1 MNRSNR
7 RGFSC
12 ALALLWAA
20 GAQADVRVALVTLE
34 RGEIAQGVVDLATVK
49 LSAEPAIDLLER
61 EEIDRLFAEQE
72 RARALAGDESLALRA
87 GQLLAAD
94 VLGVVEFDAA
104 AADAL
109 GLVVFD
115 ARTGARLW
123 DATLPA
129 GLDEAVGMIAAG
141 VRRAL
146 LKRES
151 PGKAGGTVCVLTI
164 RNENLPEENG
174 PALEGIGRL
183 VERKLTS
190 SERLS
195 VLERRRLGVLNE
207 ERETT
212 GQIVALSGAMT
223 MAELSFRRGA
233 DAAGVEAAIRLTD
246 AAGAVLREQRFPARN
261 VDAWMAGEMSAWVCD
276 ALSGGCISP
285 QASPEREAA
294 HFLRESVFWFGYYP
308 AHVDKA
314 LRAAEAAHAL
324 DPANAAIREQLV
336 AALLQSQVPWKLRMR
351 YMSRA
356 VDLQDGLVREGY
368 YREVDRSRLIGASGA
383 HCRYECHMWQAL
395 KQAVSAAKGYPEFR
409 AALEEL
415 CHRHRATMQEINRQ
429 RLATVQSAQTFNR
442 YLQWF
447 NFYVSKTH
455 EIWALSGREWTDD
468 TTGWITPLLEL
479 AREYPLHGS
488 RDFEV
493 NRIFLRLT
501 TKTRQFDREPESAS
515 LWRLEPADLRR
526 LAEFCGTLAEHPN
539 PLISLYGRLGHVL
552 YQWRLD
558 ICGEPDFRERF
569 AAGRDFGLA
578 AIDAAREDGSTPAFR
593 AMLYQATLDA
603 IDSLPD
609 LQMRQAERQ
618 ALFDFMIEHGEFVH
632 TVEETVTKPDMGP
645 FAVYA
650 SIGDSLPY
658 ALTQGGASVDRQT
671 RIANMRR
678 ALEVLAD
685 PESTVLRGSREVAR
699 SSLQARL
706 VEMGELPTDGDS
718 APWSDAVP
726 LLGADDSS
734 GKCVFSRAFHR
745 DGKVYVAEFRN
756 EGGASDIALATIEL
770 SSGRIERSG
779 CVRLAG
785 SRITEYAR
793 RNLEVAVLGD
803 RHFYVGTASA
813 GIVELPLAGGSG
825 RRFSIA
831 DGLPSDHVQSL
842 AVAGSRLFAGLG
854 ERWQATYFVEIDT
867 ASGEVALRG
876 SSLRRTIESPVDNAS
891 PQPFFGDMHVDRERN
906 RLYFLL
912 HESPVVLPCDF
923 RGLWS
928 LDLETGEY
936 VQRARFT
943 RNFHGLSA
951 QPDGSLFLTDD
962 STIVRYRPAGDSV
975 QLVYT
980 VRQDPP
986 VGPGLSLG
994 SAEVQERYWMI
1005 APFAFENDTIWSGRP
1020 FSRLRIQERRH
1031 EVLPPPDPRLNRP
1044 AGRWHGMEY
1053 LPDSHALL
1061 ASMDNGV
1068 WLLKLIPN
1076 DAAACRNQEATNP

>member
-1 MNRSNR
+1 MKLTRW
-7 RGFSC
+7 GIAC
-12 ALALLWAA
+12 ALAWLLAS

-34 RGEIAQGVVDLATVK
+34 RGEIAQGVLDLAAAG
-49 LSAEPAIDLLER
+49 LSAEPGIVLLER
-61 EEIDRLFAEQE
+61 AEIDRLFEEQE
-72 RARALAGDESLALRA
+72 RSRALAGDESLALRA
-87 GQLLAAD
+87 GQMLAAD

-104 AADAL
+104 ASEAL

-123 DATLPA
+123 DATLPSGMGESVEMIVF
-129 GLDEAVGMIAAG
+129 GLE
-141 VRRAL
+141 RAL
-146 LKRES
+146 LKRNCPS
-151 PGKAGGTVCVLTI
+151 GAGGTVCILTV
-164 RNENLPEENG
+164 RNENLPEENN

-195 VLERRRLGVLNE
+195 VLERRRLGFLNE
-207 ERETT
+207 ERETAGAT
-212 GQIVALSGAMT
+212 PALPGAMT
-223 MAELSFRRGA
+223 LAELSFRRSEA
-233 DAAGVEAAIRLTD
+233 ETGVEAAVRLTD
-246 AAGAVLREQRFPARN
+246 VDGAVLREQRFPARN
-261 VDAWMAGEMSAWVCD
+261 LDAWMAGEMSEWMCD

-285 QASPEREAA
+285 QTSPEREAE

-324 DPANAAIREQLV
+324 DPASPAIREQLV
-336 AALLQSQVPWKLRMR
+336 AALLQSQEPWELRMR
-351 YMSRA
+351 YMRRA

-395 KQAVSAAKGYPEFR
+395 KKAVSAAIGYPDFN
-409 AALEEL
+409 AAVAEI
-415 CHRHRATMQEINRQ
+415 CRRHRDTMRDINRQ

-455 EIWALSGREWTDD
+455 EIWARSGEDWVDETIALCGPVFD
-468 TTGWITPLLEL
+468 L
-479 AREYPLHGS
+479 AREYPLYGS

-501 TKTRQFDREPESAS
+501 TKTRQFDREPEAAS
-515 LWRLEPADLRR
+515 VWRLEPADLRR
-526 LAEFCGTLAEHPN
+526 LEEFCGTLAEHPN
-539 PLISLYGRLGHVL
+539 PLIALYGRLGFCL
-552 YQWRLD
+552 YQRRLEEG
-558 ICGEPDFRERF
+558 GEPDFRERF
-569 AAGRDFGLA
+569 AAARDFGLA

-609 LQMRQAERQ
+609 LRMRQEERQ
-618 ALFDFMIEHGEFVH
+618 ALFDFMLEHGEFVH
-632 TVEETVTKPDMGP
+632 TVEETVTQPDVGP
-645 FAVYA
+645 FAAYA

-658 ALTQGGASVDRQT
+658 ALRQGGATVDRPT

-678 ALEVLAD
+678 ALETLAD
-685 PESTVLRGSREVAR
+685 PESAVLRGSREVAR

-706 VEMGELPTDGDS
+706 VELGELPADS
-718 APWSDAVP
+718 AASPWSEAVP
-726 LLGADDSS
+726 LLDLGSS
-734 GKCVFSRAFHR
+734 GFCALSRARYR
-745 DGKVYVAEFRN
+745 DGNIYVAELR
-756 EGGASDIALATIEL
+756 EDSGATEIALATIDL
-770 SSGRIERSG
+770 SSGRVERSGGVRLERSG
-779 CVRLAG
+779 CSPYV
-785 SRITEYAR
+785 R
-793 RNLEVAVLGD
+793 RNLEIAVLGD

-825 RRFSIA
+825 RRFSGA

-854 ERWQATYFVEIDT
+854 EPWQATYFVEIDA
-867 ASGEVALRG
+867 ASGAVALRG
-876 SSLRRTIESPVDNAS
+876 SSLRRTVESPVDNAS

-943 RNFHGLSA
+943 RNLHRLVA
-951 QPDGSLFLTDD
+951 QPDGSLYVMDD
-962 STIVRYRPAGDSV
+962 STVVRYRPEDDSV

-980 VRQDPP
+980 VRQGPP

-994 SAEVQERYWMI
+994 SAEVKERYWMI
-1005 APFAFENDTIWSGRP
+1005 APFAFDNDTIWSGRP
-1020 FSRLRIQERRH
+1020 FSRLRVRERRH
-1031 EVLPPPDPRLNRP
+1031 DVLPPPDARLSRP
-1044 AGRWHGMEY
+1044 SGRWHGMDY
-1053 LPDSHALL
+1053 LPDQNALL
-1061 ASMDNGV
+1061 ASLDNGI
-1068 WLLKLIPN
+1068 WLLKLKPRG
-1076 DAAACRNQEATNP
+1076 AAVRGNPEEAAP

>member
-1 MNRSNR
+1 MLRCGRWKSV
-7 RGFSC
+7 C

-20 GAQADVRVALVTLE
+20 GAQADVRVALVALE
-34 RGEIAQGVVDLATVK
+34 RGEIAQGVVDLATAK

-129 GLDEAVGMIAAG
+129 GLGEAVEMIASG

-151 PGKAGGTVCVLTI
+151 PGQAGGTVCVLTI

-212 GQIVALSGAMT
+212 GQIAALPGAMT
-223 MAELSFRRGA
+223 LAELSFRRGA
-233 DAAGVEAAIRLTD
+233 ESAGVEAAIRLTD

-261 VDAWMAGEMSAWVCD
+261 VDAWMASEMSAWVCD

-285 QASPEREAA
+285 QAAPEREAA
-294 HFLRESVFWFGYYP
+294 HFLRESIFWFGYYP

-324 DPANAAIREQLV
+324 DPAGAAIREQLV
-336 AALLQSQVPWKLRMR
+336 ATLLQSQVPWELRLR
-351 YMSRA
+351 YLRRA
-356 VDLQDGLVREGY
+356 IDLQDGLLREGY
-368 YREVDRSRLIGASGA
+368 YREVDPNRLIGATGA

-395 KQAVSAAKGYPEFR
+395 KQAVTAAKDYPDFR
-409 AALEEL
+409 AALAEV
-415 CHRHRATMQEINRQ
+415 CRRHRATMREINRQ
-429 RLATVQSAQTFNR
+429 RLATVRSAQTFNR

-447 NFYVSKTH
+447 NFYISKTH

-468 TTGWITPLLEL
+468 TLEL
-479 AREYPLHGS
+479 YAPILKLARQHALYGS

-493 NRIFLRLT
+493 NRVFLRLT
-501 TKTRQFDREPESAS
+501 TKTRQFDREAEAAS
-515 LWRLEPADLRR
+515 LWRLEEPELRR
-526 LAEFCGTLAEHPN
+526 LAELYGTMAEHPN
-539 PLISLYGRLGHVL
+539 PLIAIYGRLGL
-552 YQWRLD
+552 FMNQWRL
-558 ICGEPDFRERF
+558 GEFGEADFQARF
-569 AAGRDFGLA
+569 AEVRDFGLA
-578 AIDAAREDGSTPAFR
+578 AIDRARGDGLTPAFR

-609 LQMRQAERQ
+609 VRMRQAERQ
-618 ALFDFMIEHGEFVH
+618 ALFDFMIDQREFAHV
-632 TVEETVTKPDMGP
+632 VEEPATNPVIGP

-650 SIGDSLPY
+650 GIGDSLPY
-658 ALTQGGASVDRQT
+658 ALTQGGATVDRAT

-678 ALEVLAD
+678 ALETLAD
-685 PESTVLRGSREVAR
+685 PETTILRGAREVSQ

-706 VEMGELPTDGDS
+706 VELGEIPAES
-718 APWSDAVP
+718 ESRPWAEARP
-726 LLGADDSS
+726 LLEQKDVDNCRA
-734 GKCVFSRAFHR
+734 FSRAFCR
-745 DGKVYVAEFRN
+745 DGKAYLAVLQEESAGSE
-756 EGGASDIALATIEL
+756 IALLSIEL
-770 SSGRIERSG
+770 ASGRIERAGS
-779 CVRLAG
+779 VRLDEPLRSPLAG
-785 SRITEYAR
+785 RH
-793 RNLEVAVLGD
+793 LGVAVLGD
-803 RHFYVGTASA
+803 RHFYVGTATA
-813 GIVELPLAGGSG
+813 GIFEFPLAGGPG
-825 RRFSIA
+825 RRFSSA

-842 AVAGSRLFAGLG
+842 AVAGQRLFAGLG
-854 ERWQATYFVEIDT
+854 ERWQATYFVEIDL
-867 ASGEVALRG
+867 ASGAVALRG
-876 SSLRRTIESPVDNAS
+876 SSLRRTVESPVDNAS
-891 PQPFFGDMHVDRERN
+891 PQPLFGDMHVDRERN

-912 HESPVVLPCDF
+912 HESPVVLPCEF

-943 RNFHGLSA
+943 RNFYRLSA
-951 QPDGSLFLTDD
+951 QSDGTLYVMDD
-962 STIVRYRPAGDSV
+962 STIVRYDSTDDSV

-986 VGPGLSLG
+986 VGPGLALG
-994 SAEVQERYWMI
+994 SAEVKERYWMI
-1005 APFAFENDTIWSGRP
+1005 APFAFEDGTIWSGRP
-1020 FSRLRIQERRH
+1020 FSRVHVRERRH
-1031 EVLPPPDPRLNRP
+1031 ETLPPPDPRLSR
-1044 AGRWHGMEY
+1044 ATGSWHSLDY
-1053 LPDSHALL
+1053 LPDPHALL
-1061 ASMDNGV
+1061 ASKVDAV
-1068 WLLKLIPN
+1068 WLLKLPP
-1076 DAAACRNQEATNP
+1076 AAPDDHDTDQEPSP